1 MRKFMIVLLVFAMA
15 LSLVACSNNSSQN
28 AAETSAAKT
37 SEAPTEAPS
46 VAASDEVSTEPTE
59 APADESWT
67 KVETAGTFI
76 LGFDETFAPMGFKD
90 DKGNYVGFDIELAKE
105 VSSRLGLGE
114 PTLMPINWDSKVLEL
129 NAGNID
135 LIWNGLTI
143 TEERKA
149 EMLFSDPYMNNR
161 QIIVVKADSAI
172 QSKADLAG
180 KVVAAQADSSAMT
193 AIKAEADVMDS
204 FGDLVENPDYVE
216 ALMELKQGSV
226 DAVVVDETM
235 GSYYISQDENP
246 DAYRILDDNFGE
258 EQYGIGFRASDVAL
272 KDAIQEQLN
281 AMVKDGTFATIST
294 KWFAHDVWP
303 K

>member
-1 MRKFMIVLLVFAMA
+1 MKKIMIVVLVAAMA
-15 LSLVACSNNSSQN
+15 LSLIACANNNAAPSESPAETA
-28 AAETSAAKT
+28 AAETV
-37 SEAPTEAPS
+37 APAETEAP
-46 VAASDEVSTEPTE
+46 ADAEPTD
-59 APADESWT
+59 APADESWS
-67 KVETAGTFI
+67 KIKANGSFI

-90 DKGNYVGFDIELAKE
+90 DSGNYVGFDLEVAKE
-105 VSSRLGLGE
+105 VASRLGLGE

-143 TEERKA
+143 TEERKG
-149 EMLFSDPYMNNR
+149 EMLFSDPYMDNR

-180 KVVAAQADSSAMT
+180 KNVAAQADSSAME
-193 AIKAEADVMDS
+193 AIQGEPDVMNS
-204 FGDLVENPDYVE
+204 FGNLVESPDYVE

-258 EQYGIGFRASDVAL
+258 EQYGIGFRLGDVAL

-281 AMVKDGTFATIST
+281 AMVADGTFAEISQ

>member
-1 MRKFMIVLLVFAMA
+1 MRKFLIVLLVCAMA
-15 LSLVACSNNSSQN
+15 LSLVACSNNTSQN
-28 AAETSAAKT
+28 TAETSAVQT

-46 VAASDEVSTEPTE
+46 VAASDEVSAEPTDV
-59 APADESWT
+59 PADESWA
-67 KVETAGTFI
+67 KVEAAGTFI

-90 DKGNYVGFDIELAKE
+90 ESGNYVGFDIELAKE
-105 VSSRLGLGE
+105 VASRLGLGE
-114 PTLMPINWDSKVLEL
+114 PTLMPINWDSKVMEL

-180 KVVAAQADSSAMT
+180 KIVAAQADSSAMT
-193 AIKAEADVMDS
+193 AIKAEPDVMDS

-235 GSYYISQDENP
+235 GSYYISQDEN
-246 DAYRILDDNFGE
+246 
-258 EQYGIGFRASDVAL
+258 
-272 KDAIQEQLN
+272 
-281 AMVKDGTFATIST
+281 
-294 KWFAHDVWP
+294 
-303 K
+303 

>member
-1 MRKFMIVLLVFAMA
+1 MKKIMILVLVMAMA
-15 LSLVACSNNSSQN
+15 FSLVACVNNN
-28 AAETSAAKT
+28 AAPSESPAETAAEET
-37 SEAPTEAPS
+37 VAPAE
-46 VAASDEVSTEPTE
+46 TE
-59 APADESWT
+59 APADVEPTDVPADESWA
-67 KVETAGTFI
+67 KVEAKGSFI

-90 DKGNYVGFDIELAKE
+90 DSGNYVGFDLEVAKE
-105 VSSRLGLGE
+105 VASRLGLSE

-135 LIWNGLTI
+135 FIWNGLTI
-143 TEERKA
+143 TDERKG
-149 EMLFSDPYMNNR
+149 EMLFSDPYMDNR

-180 KVVAAQADSSAMT
+180 KAVAAQADSSAME
-193 AIKAEADVMDS
+193 AIQGEPDVMNS
-204 FGDLVENPDYVE
+204 FGNLVESPDYVE

-258 EQYGIGFRASDVAL
+258 EQYGIGFRLGDVAL

-281 AMVKDGTFATIST
+281 AMVEDGTFAEISQ